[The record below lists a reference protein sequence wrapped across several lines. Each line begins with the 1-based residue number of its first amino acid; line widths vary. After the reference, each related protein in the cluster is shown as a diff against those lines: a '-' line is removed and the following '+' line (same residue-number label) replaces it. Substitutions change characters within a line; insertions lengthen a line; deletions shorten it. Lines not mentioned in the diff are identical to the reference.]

1 MNRIIDV
8 DGDITFEPSQ
18 RTRKFERK
26 LKQYKFNISNDH
38 KEKPLDKI
46 SIVTKSKGGVIN
58 A

>member
-38 KEKPLDKI
+38 KEKPLDEI
-46 SIVTKSKGGVIN
+46 SIVTKSKGVL
-58 A
+58 